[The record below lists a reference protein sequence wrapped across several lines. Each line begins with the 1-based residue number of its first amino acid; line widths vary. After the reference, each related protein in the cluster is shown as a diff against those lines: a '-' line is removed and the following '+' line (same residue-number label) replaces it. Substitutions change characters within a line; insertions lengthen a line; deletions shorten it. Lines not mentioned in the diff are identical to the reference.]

1 MIKSWPLNEKSDSS
15 DYFTYAWLEITRIRA
30 EIDKIEGLAH
40 RTIKINNSN
49 NRQNLEEEIMSCSD
63 TLETLRKH
71 IDCLDDLRKEFGKNI
86 IDSEYGEMFDRHRWV
101 EMKRITNLNRLFL
114 DVADGSYVPAPTSK
128 IGRNVLH

>member
-1 MIKSWPLNEKSDSS
+1 MIKSWPLNEKSDPS

-30 EIDKIEGLAH
+30 EIDKVEGLAH

-49 NRQNLEEEIMSCSD
+49 NRQNLEADIMSYSD

-86 IDSEYGEMFDRHRWV
+86 IDSEYWEMFDRHRWV
-101 EMKRITNLNRLFL
+101 EMKRITDLNRLFL